1 MALGKD
7 LVWPTM
13 FVPLFVKFTDTVI
26 VGARDPYAIDDEDI
40 VMVNP
45 DDAEGEPKAP
55 SRESRHSERRSRKKV
70 RGQRHMR
77 VISNQVGTAADVAS
91 II

>member
-1 MALGKD
+1 MARGKD
-7 LVWPTM
+7 LVWPSM
-13 FVPLFVKFTDTVI
+13 FVSLLVKLTNTVI

-45 DDAEGEPKAP
+45 DDADGEPKAP

-70 RGQRHMR
+70 REQRYR
-77 VISNQVGTAADVAS
+77 QLTSTGWNS
-91 II
+91 S